1 MFNIKNKVLDN
12 GLELITVPMPALKS
26 VTAMMLVN
34 TGSRF
39 ETDAFQGSA
48 HLLEHLIFKGTKQY
62 PNSLDLS
69 IALDGIGAISNA
81 FTSKESTGYYV
92 TAASS
97 HLFFCLNILKE
108 LIFHPLLREKD
119 IEQEKQVV
127 AEEIRMIHDSPDDF
141 ISDKF
146 EQMVFQGT
154 GLEHFIAGSLSSV
167 AALNSK
173 KLTLFL
179 QEWYGLENMVLVLAG
194 DADCLNGEDFFNKI
208 EKIFDSQPEGRENSH
223 DQKRADFL
231 TDNPISKKKQMQYK
245 RDTEQTHVVLGW
257 PALKRD
263 DPQRYV
269 LTVLSTVL
277 GGNRSSRLFHVVREQ
292 SSLAYY
298 IYTDVSQ
305 YHDGGILETSAGLN
319 KDRSDEGIEL
329 IINECEKIAGG
340 SEPVTAEE
348 LQRAQEYLIGKILL
362 SLENSRLVA
371 QQHGL
376 SRILLNRIEQPD
388 EMIKGIRKVSV
399 KQVNQLAGKIIQ
411 KNEVRVARIGS

>member
-1 MFNIKNKVLDN
+1 
-12 GLELITVPMPALKS
+12 
-26 VTAMMLVN
+26 
-34 TGSRF
+34 
-39 ETDAFQGSA
+39 
-48 HLLEHLIFKGTKQY
+48 
-62 PNSLDLS
+62 
-69 IALDGIGAISNA
+69 
-81 FTSKESTGYYV
+81 
-92 TAASS
+92 
-97 HLFFCLNILKE
+97 
-108 LIFHPLLREKD
+108 
-119 IEQEKQVV
+119 
-127 AEEIRMIHDSPDDF
+127 
-141 ISDKF
+141 
-146 EQMVFQGT
+146 
-154 GLEHFIAGSLSSV
+154 
-167 AALNSK
+167 
-173 KLTLFL
+173 
-179 QEWYGLENMVLVLAG
+179 
-194 DADCLNGEDFFNKI
+194 
-208 EKIFDSQPEGRENSH
+208 
-223 DQKRADFL
+223 
-231 TDNPISKKKQMQYK
+231 MQYK